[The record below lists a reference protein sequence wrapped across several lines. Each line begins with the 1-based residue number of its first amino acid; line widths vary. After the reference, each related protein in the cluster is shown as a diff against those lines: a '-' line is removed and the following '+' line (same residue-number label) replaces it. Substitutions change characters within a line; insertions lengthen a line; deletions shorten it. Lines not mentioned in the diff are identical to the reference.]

1 LRTTHPSIEV
11 QAMKLLFPNGEHE
24 PVELRD
30 GETLVGAGSDCH
42 VMLAS
47 PGIATRHGVLTA
59 QGEQVLV
66 RSQDAHAIIVL
77 NGKQLAGET
86 AIKPGDLL
94 LFGRV
99 GCRVVATEKA
109 PTAPLPRRA
118 PAASEEDGRTRVRM
132 ALPKFVMRGVSGPTF
147 GKTFG
152 VVGALTLGRSTEC
165 DVSIPSDE
173 ISRHHAKLQVV
184 PDGVMVEDMG
194 SANGT
199 FVNNQRVHGGTLMKP
214 GDELRLD
221 TVRFMLMSPGMEA
234 HSTPV
239 PRAEPA
245 TVAPARKSAGNG
257 LWIAAALIAAAVIAL
272 GILRHLGKI

>member
-1 LRTTHPSIEV
+1 
-11 QAMKLLFPNGEHE
+11 MKLLFPNGEHE

-30 GETLVGAGSDCH
+30 GETVVGAGSDCQ
-42 VMLAS
+42 VMLAA
-47 PGIATRHGVLTA
+47 PGIAHRHGVLTA
-59 QGEQVLV
+59 HGEQVSV
-66 RSQDAHAIIVL
+66 RGQDTQVVIVL
-77 NGKQLAGET
+77 NGKQVAGET
-86 AIKPGDLL
+86 TIKPGDLL

-109 PTAPLPRRA
+109 PLAPLPRRA
-118 PAASEEDGRTRVRM
+118 PASGGDDDGRTRVRM

-152 VVGALTLGRSTEC
+152 VVGTLTLGRSSEC
-165 DVSIPSDE
+165 DISIPSDE

-221 TVRFMLMSPGMEA
+221 TVRFMLMSPGMESHA
-234 HSTPV
+234 APA
-239 PRAEPA
+239 PRAEPV
-245 TVAPARKSAGNG
+245 TMVGGSKSSGNG
-257 LWIAAALIAAAVIAL
+257 LWIAAVLIVVVVVVLA
-272 GILRHLGKI
+272 ILRHLGKI